1 MKKKKHVFYTE
12 LAYAAGIIALAFG
25 VTFMERADF
34 GLSMVVAPAYVLHRF
49 ISTLPGMGWFSFGV
63 AEYTLQLVLVLVL
76 MVVMQRFR
84 VSYFFSF
91 VTAVIYGY
99 LLDLI
104 MWLMPVVDADN
115 WALRIAFFMIGELC
129 CTLGVSMVFHTY
141 IPPEAYELFV
151 SEIGKRSRLSTGAV
165 KWIYDIVSCLV
176 GIGLSFLFFGL
187 WTFVG
192 ISWGTVLCALINGAI
207 IGWMCRME
215 DRFFEFKDGLKLR
228 RFFEK

>member
-1 MKKKKHVFYTE
+1 MKKPVFYTE
-12 LAYAAGIIALAFG
+12 VAYVVGIVALALG

-49 ISTLPGMGWFSFGV
+49 ISTMPGMGWFTFGV

-76 MVVMQRFR
+76 MAIMRKFR
-84 VSYFFSF
+84 LSYFFSF
-91 VTAVIYGY
+91 VTAVVYGY

-104 MWLMPVVDADN
+104 MWLMPAVTADN
-115 WALRIAFFMIGELC
+115 LVLRIVFFIVGELC

-151 SEIGKRSRLSTGAV
+151 SEIGKRSRFSTGTV

-176 GIGLSFLFFGL
+176 GIGLSFLFFGVG
-187 WTFVG
+187 TFVG
-192 ISWGTVLCALINGAI
+192 ISWGTVVCALINGFI
-207 IGWMCRME
+207 IGRMCKWE
-215 DRFFEFKDGLKLR
+215 DKIFEFKDGLKLR
-228 RFFEK
+228 KYFEK